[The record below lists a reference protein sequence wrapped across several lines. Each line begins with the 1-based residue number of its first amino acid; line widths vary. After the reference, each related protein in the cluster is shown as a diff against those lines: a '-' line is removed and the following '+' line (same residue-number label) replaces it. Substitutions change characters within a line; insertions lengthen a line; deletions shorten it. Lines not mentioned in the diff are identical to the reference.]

1 MGLEEFVNDKSDD
14 SGGGSNKQAESPKCH
29 SCGTEGEHIVHVQYR
44 CPNSDCEVI
53 SWYEH

>member
-1 MGLEEFVNDKSDD
+1 MGLEEFVNGNSND